1 MYSID
6 VSSEKASKKL
16 PTITTSSATP
26 RWRPYRSTSLYSTR
40 WSRSCRD
47 TGRDAVE
54 RLLKHLSECLTRTL
68 SLKLLTSPA
77 KSIANVFT
85 NTWLVFIFKS
95 QHLKPLLS
103 SLFLF
108 ICNNDWNTDQHFN
121 QYICSPR
128 CYMSTETPMMFL
140 NVTKI
145 L

>member
-6 VSSEKASKKL
+6 VSSEKASQKL

-26 RWRPYRSTSLYSTR
+26 VEDLIVPRVSIPLDG
-40 WSRSCRD
+40 SRSCRD

-95 QHLKPLLS
+95 QHLKLLLS

-108 ICNNDWNTDQHFN
+108 AITIEIQTS
-121 QYICSPR
+121 ILT
-128 CYMSTETPMMFL
+128 STYVLQGATCQL
-140 NVTKI
+140 KYQ
-145 L
+145 